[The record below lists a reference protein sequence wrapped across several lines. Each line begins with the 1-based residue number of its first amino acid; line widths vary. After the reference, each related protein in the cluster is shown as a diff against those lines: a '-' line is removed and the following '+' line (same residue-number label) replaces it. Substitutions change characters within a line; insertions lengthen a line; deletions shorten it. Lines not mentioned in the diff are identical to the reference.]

1 MNEKSSTHRYIEYI
15 NANIVPF
22 IDYDELQK
30 SYATEKMTYARCILN
45 KLHEA
50 MVKIY
55 GSEQLEEFDGDEGFV
70 AIPGFV
76 RGRDNGQL
84 CLALLDIDLSSSG
97 EHWGTT
103 FFCKY
108 GVISQADFDKYPA
121 AREIV
126 KQIGVYDYCYTATIP
141 GDIHVDNGRLPDK
154 LKEILNELGTHEHV
168 TDAHISAESFTVK
181 MKELLPNASNKAVEC
196 LIAYAN
202 ELDSDDIYPR
212 SAFFSENYVGYNMA
226 AHKYGVETTT
236 QTLKICEEFCFNHW
250 EVIAAA
256 RLVAAGV
263 LTNEIITKSVDGELN
278 LTEEQ
283 SAEMQSGLEALKNG
297 TLKVPTAIEK
307 PSVLEEI
314 RNNAKTATNNKLK
327 AEKEKTTGKD
337 KTISESTKSKSAKKK
352 SEPEH

>member
-1 MNEKSSTHRYIEYI
+1 
-15 NANIVPF
+15 
-22 IDYDELQK
+22 
-30 SYATEKMTYARCILN
+30 MTYARCILN

-55 GSEQLEEFDGDEGFV
+55 GSEQLEEFDGDDEGFV

-76 RGRDNGQL
+76 RGRDSGQL

-121 AREIV
+121 AHEIV
-126 KQIGVYDYCYTATIP
+126 KQIGAYDYCYTATIP
-141 GDIHVDNGRLPDK
+141 GDIHVDNERLPDK
-154 LKEILNELGTHEHV
+154 LQEILKELGAHEHV
-168 TDAHISAESFTVK
+168 TDVHISAEIFTAK
-181 MKELLPNASNKAVEC
+181 MKELLPNASDKAVEL

-212 SAFFSENYVGYNMA
+212 SVFFSENYVGYNMA
-226 AHKYGVETTT
+226 AHKYGIETAT

-250 EVIAAA
+250 EVLA
-256 RLVAAGV
+256 AAGV

-297 TLKVPTAIEK
+297 TLKVPAAIEK
-307 PSVLEEI
+307 LSVLEES
-314 RNNAKTATNNKLK
+314 RNNAKTTTSNKPK
-327 AEKEKTTGKD
+327 TEKEKTADKD
-337 KTISESTKSKSAKKK
+337 RTAPKGTKSKSAKKK
-352 SEPEH
+352 FEPEH